1 MLMKQLVSIFIA
13 LALGAGAS
21 GAWYWPFS
29 SDDEKPPRVSEL
41 MEDASIMIDE
51 AYDLAADGKTSEA
64 VDKFREALAELG
76 RIEAENPDR
85 VMEPEFNTLKN
96 KRATV
101 TAAIDSLLLD
111 EVQSNAKAI
120 SVTDTTE
127 LQKKYD
133 AKMAA
138 KRGGA
143 ADVPREEVD
152 EERPKTRP
160 VEESAP
166 SAADAPRSNLEKAMA
181 ALKAKDYDAVER
193 AVSEMLSE
201 NAKDSVAL
209 NLRAAAEIAKGDA
222 KSAEKT
228 LDLAISANPGS
239 YYAYYNMARLMVR
252 AKGNKEAAKRYYE
265 TGRRYGGPKDA
276 ALEGMLK

>member
-1 MLMKQLVSIFIA
+1 MKQLVSIFIA

-51 AYDLAADGKTSEA
+51 AYDLAADGKTSDA
-64 VDKFREALAELG
+64 VDKFREALAELD
-76 RIEAENPDR
+76 RIEAENPER
-85 VMEPEFNTLKN
+85 VKEPEFNTLKN

-101 TAAIDSLLLD
+101 TAAIDSLLLN
-111 EVQSNAKAI
+111 EVQMNAKAI
-120 SVTDTTE
+120 AVTDTTE

-133 AKMAA
+133 AKLAA
-138 KRGGA
+138 KKG
-143 ADVPREEVD
+143 V
-152 EERPKTRP
+152 T
-160 VEESAP
+160 
-166 SAADAPRSNLEKAMA
+166 ADAPRSNLEKAMA
-181 ALKAKDYDAVER
+181 ALKAKDYDAVES

-222 KSAEKT
+222 EAAEKT

-239 YYAYYNMARLMVR
+239 YYAYYNMARLMAR
-252 AKGNKEAAKRYYE
+252 AKGDIEAAKRYYE

-276 ALEGMLK
+276 GLEGLLK

>member
-1 MLMKQLVSIFIA
+1 MKQLVSIFIA

-64 VDKFREALAELG
+64 VDKFREALAELD

-85 VMEPEFNTLKN
+85 VKEPEFNTLKN

-143 ADVPREEVD
+143 ADAPREEVD

-209 NLRAAAEIAKGDA
+209 NLLAAAEIAKGDA